1 MSGPLEPPHRRE
13 SVVRRVP
20 QRLASVP
27 HEKVWGS
34 PETEPWH
41 RNPLRRHIGEIW
53 FASSDSAPLL
63 VKLLFTSDNLSVQ
76 VHPDD
81 AYAREH
87 HDSRGKTEIWHIL
100 RAEPES
106 RVAVGLRE
114 RVTPERLRDAALSG
128 EIMELLNWTP
138 ARPGDTFFVPA
149 GAIHAIGGGLVL
161 CEVQQHSDITYRLY
175 DYGRGREL
183 HLDHALAVSIPEPCA
198 ARIALPFVCQYFRAE
213 RLTVAGAYLAETPA
227 QNALYIALEGHGSIA
242 SEPFQAGEAWEA
254 AAGCRPFEIVSESA
268 AFLITAPL

>member
-1 MSGPLEPPHRRE
+1 MIGL
-13 SVVRRVP
+13 
-20 QRLASVP
+20 QKLGSVP

-63 VKLLFTSDNLSVQ
+63 VKLLFTFDNLSVQ

-106 RVAVGLRE
+106 KVAVGLRE
-114 RVTPERLRDAALSG
+114 KVTPERLREAALSG
-128 EIMELLNWTP
+128 EIMELLNWIP

-183 HLDHALAVSIPEPCA
+183 HLDHALAVAIPEPCA
-198 ARIALPFVCQYFRAE
+198 TRIALPFVCRYFRAE
-213 RLTVAGAYLAETPA
+213 RLTVAGACLAEPPS
-227 QNALYIALEGHGSIA
+227 QDSLYIALEGNGTIA
-242 SEPFQAGEAWEA
+242 GEPFQAGEAWEA
-254 AAGCRPFEIVSESA
+254 AAGSRPFEVVSESA
-268 AFLITAPL
+268 SFLVTAPL